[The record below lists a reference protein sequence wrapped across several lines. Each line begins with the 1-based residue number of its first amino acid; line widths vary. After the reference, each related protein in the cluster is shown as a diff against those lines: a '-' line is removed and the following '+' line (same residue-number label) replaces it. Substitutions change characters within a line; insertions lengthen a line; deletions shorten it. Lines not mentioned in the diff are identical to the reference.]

1 MKKILKKLMIMFI
14 VLTSAQS
21 IAQLDSTRINL
32 TIQNKLEVVKTLT
45 AYPLLLDNIYLK
57 DNLLATSKELNSN
70 LRLQINNS
78 VNEISNLE
86 LQIKS
91 LKEEKELFKKQL
103 QKQKVKSLKIGGVGV
118 LVIATILLV
127 N

>member
-21 IAQLDSTRINL
+21 IAQSDSTRINL

-45 AYPLLLDNIYLK
+45 AYPLLLNNVYLK
-57 DNLLATSKELNSN
+57 DSLLSTSRELNSN

-78 VNEISNLE
+78 VNEINNLE
-86 LQIKS
+86 LQIES

-103 QKQKVKSLKIGGVGV
+103 QKQKAKSLKIGGVGV
-118 LVIATILLV
+118 LVIAAILLV